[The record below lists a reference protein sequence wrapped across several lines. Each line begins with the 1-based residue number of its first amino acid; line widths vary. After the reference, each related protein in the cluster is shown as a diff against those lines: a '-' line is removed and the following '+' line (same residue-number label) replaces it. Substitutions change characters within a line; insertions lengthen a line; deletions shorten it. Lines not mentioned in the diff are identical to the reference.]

1 MRARGEH
8 WDDAYRAKSAD
19 QQSWFEASPD
29 TSLALIE
36 RAAPGL
42 SSRIVDIGGGAS
54 RLVDSLL
61 ARGYAALTLL
71 DVSAD
76 ARHAVTYLSLT
87 ETGPAEGQTRAYFA
101 AADAGAVSERARRAA
116 GISFMAGGVS
126 RL

>member
-61 ARGYAALTLL
+61 ARGYAVQDT
-71 DVSAD
+71 
-76 ARHAVTYLSLT
+76 
-87 ETGPAEGQTRAYFA
+87 AEGPRLSVIQDT
-101 AADAGAVSERARRAA
+101 DER
-116 GISFMAGGVS
+116 G
-126 RL
+126 